1 MMKYTGDRPR
11 GITGALEKVGIM
23 RFLDR
28 LSFRSK
34 IFLGITAVLLVFG
47 VLSAVFVSR
56 VATGVM
62 LGEIQKRGLN
72 LAVSL
77 AARTADPLLA
87 LDFLRLKNMVDE
99 VKESSD
105 DVIYAFVQDKSGG
118 VLSHTF
124 KGGFPVNLKA
134 ANQVPPGSHERIQL
148 LDIGDGDIDTEE
160 RVYDFAVPV
169 TISHERLGTVRV
181 GLSQIK
187 ADAAVRRLLFTI
199 FGVSVGAGL
208 VAVVLGTLY
217 ARTVTR
223 RLDILRKS
231 AEEMIKGNL
240 EVQTGPVLTRNCWDI
255 KECKE
260 AICPA
265 YGDIHHRCWT
275 LPGTLCPE
283 CVPGGYQE
291 KIESCKNCEIYLENA
306 GDEIQ
311 SLAEAFDVM
320 ALSLNRNIA
329 ELKEAERSLTRQQRL
344 LETVMQS
351 TPDLVS
357 LQDRDLIYRA
367 VNPAFRQYFAWNE
380 PDIIGKSNADIFPR
394 GQAEIIRRE
403 DEEILRTGISLS
415 KELLI
420 RKDNVKHWF
429 HVVKVPVYDE
439 DRIAGLL
446 LTARDITEIKQYQ
459 EKLVLTVKMEQL
471 GKLAGG
477 VAHEINTPLGII
489 LGYTQ
494 MLLEDL
500 PQDVES
506 HEYLQLIEKQTKIC
520 RRVVADLLGFSRQLG
535 SRLEEIDLNASIAE
549 VVQLVRHPF
558 KQNWIDIQTSLD
570 PDIPPIIGDRE
581 KLKQVWINLLNNAFD
596 AIGQDGTIWV
606 MSRLCPRGR
615 RVLLSVADTGTGI
628 APKELKKLF
637 DPFFTTKAPGAG
649 TGLGLSV
656 SFGII
661 QGHQGTIT
669 ALSPAPQQFLQQP
682 ESTEKSTGPGAV
694 FLVELPVS
702 REEPQ
707 GDACE
712 ELWQDRSPGSQ
723 PAVTRG

>member
-1 MMKYTGDRPR
+1 MMKYIGDRPR
-11 GITGALEKVGIM
+11 GIIGALEKVGIM

-34 IFLGITAVLLVFG
+34 IFVGITAVVLVFG

-56 VATGVM
+56 IATGVM

-105 DVIYAFVQDKSGG
+105 DILYAFVQDKSGE

-124 KGGFPVNLKA
+124 MGGFPVNLKA
-134 ANQVPPGSHERIQL
+134 ANLVPPESHERVQL
-148 LDIGDGDIDTEE
+148 LDIGDGDMDTEE

-187 ADAAVRRLLFTI
+187 AHAAVRRLLFTI
-199 FGVSVGAGL
+199 FGVSLGAGL

-217 ARTVTR
+217 ASTVTR

-240 EVQTGPVLTRNCWDI
+240 EVQTGPVLIRNCWDI
-255 KECKE
+255 KECQE
-260 AICPA
+260 ANCPA

-283 CVPGGYQE
+283 CAPGSYQE
-291 KIESCKNCEIYLENA
+291 KIETCKNCEIFRQNA

-320 ALSLNRNIA
+320 ALSLNRYIA
-329 ELKEAERSLTRQQRL
+329 EIKEAERSLTRQQQVL
-344 LETVMQS
+344 KTVMES

-357 LQDRDLIYRA
+357 LQDRNLIYRA

-380 PDIIGKSNADIFPR
+380 PDLIGKSDADIFPPV
-394 GQAEIIRRE
+394 QAAIIRRE
-403 DEEILRTGISLS
+403 DQEILRTGVPLF

-420 RKDNVKHWF
+420 SKDNVKHWF
-429 HVVKVPVYDE
+429 HMVKVPVYDE

-459 EKLVLTVKMEQL
+459 EKLVQTVKMEQL

-506 HEYLQLIEKQTKIC
+506 HEFLQIIEKQTKIC
-520 RRVVADLLGFSRQLG
+520 RRVVADLLGFSRQME
-535 SRLEEIDLNASIAE
+535 SRREEIDLHASIAE

-570 PDIPPIIGDRE
+570 PDLPTIIGDRE

-596 AIGQDGTIWV
+596 AIGQNGTIWV
-606 MSRLCPRGR
+606 MSRLCPRGS
-615 RVLLSVADTGTGI
+615 RVLVTVADTGVGI
-628 APKELKKLF
+628 APHDLKKIF

-669 ALSPAPQQFLQQP
+669 ALSPAPPQFLQQP

-702 REEPQ
+702 MEEPQ

-712 ELWQDRSPGSQ
+712 ELWQDRSPGPQ
-723 PAVTRG
+723 PAVARG

>member
-1 MMKYTGDRPR
+1 MKYIGDRPR
-11 GITGALEKVGIM
+11 GIIGALEKVGIM

-34 IFLGITAVLLVFG
+34 IFVGITAVVLVFG

-56 VATGVM
+56 IATGVM

-105 DVIYAFVQDKSGG
+105 DILYAFVQDKSGE

-124 KGGFPVNLKA
+124 MGGFPVNLKA
-134 ANQVPPGSHERIQL
+134 ANLVPPESHERVQL
-148 LDIGDGDIDTEE
+148 LDIGDGDMDTEE

-187 ADAAVRRLLFTI
+187 AHAAVRRLLFTI
-199 FGVSVGAGL
+199 FGVSLGAGL

-217 ARTVTR
+217 ASTVTR

-240 EVQTGPVLTRNCWDI
+240 EVQTGPVLIRNCWDI
-255 KECKE
+255 KECQE
-260 AICPA
+260 ANCPA

-283 CVPGGYQE
+283 CAPGSYQE
-291 KIESCKNCEIYLENA
+291 KIETCKNCEIFRQNA

-320 ALSLNRNIA
+320 ALSLNRYIA
-329 ELKEAERSLTRQQRL
+329 EIKEAERSLTRQQQVL
-344 LETVMQS
+344 KTVMES

-357 LQDRDLIYRA
+357 LQDRNLIYRA

-380 PDIIGKSNADIFPR
+380 PDLIGKSDADIFPPV
-394 GQAEIIRRE
+394 QAAIIRRE
-403 DEEILRTGISLS
+403 DQEILRTGVPLF

-420 RKDNVKHWF
+420 SKDNVKHWF
-429 HVVKVPVYDE
+429 HMVKVPVYDE

-459 EKLVLTVKMEQL
+459 EKLVQTVKMEQL

-506 HEYLQLIEKQTKIC
+506 HEFLQIIEKQTKIC
-520 RRVVADLLGFSRQLG
+520 RRVVADLLGFSRQME
-535 SRLEEIDLNASIAE
+535 SRREEIDLHASIAE

-570 PDIPPIIGDRE
+570 PDLPTIIGDRE

-596 AIGQDGTIWV
+596 AIGQNGTIWV
-606 MSRLCPRGR
+606 MSRLCPRGS
-615 RVLLSVADTGTGI
+615 RVLVTVADTGVGI
-628 APKELKKLF
+628 APHDLKKIF

-669 ALSPAPQQFLQQP
+669 ALSPAPPQFLQQP

-702 REEPQ
+702 MEEPQ

-712 ELWQDRSPGSQ
+712 ELWQDRSPGPQ
-723 PAVTRG
+723 PAVARG